1 MGDFTHAY
9 QKVVYAMSGIQ
20 SRQSLE
26 WVERKLS
33 KLWNHKLQCRKVVL
47 GKEPVSVPV
56 SLCRDAVKDSDA
68 ERNEPWKLETTGG
81 DSSAE
86 MKRTDKSHNLRVH
99 SIHT

>member
-1 MGDFTHAY
+1 
-9 QKVVYAMSGIQ
+9 VVIRWSLFFFDPFLA
-20 SRQSLE
+20 LE

-86 MKRTDKSHNLRVH
+86 MKRTDKSHNLHVH